1 MMENSE
7 TRTPRGMSVIIP
19 GKTTTVNH
27 NLGTTDV
34 IIALYNVATGN
45 ELNSGVTVLDE
56 NSIMITTASGAP
68 DQIRVVIMGF

>member
-1 MMENSE
+1 MENPE
-7 TRTPRGMSVIIP
+7 IKTPRGMSVVIP
-19 GKTTTVNH
+19 GKTTTNNH

-45 ELNSGVTVLDE
+45 ELNTGITVLDE
-56 NSIMITTASGAP
+56 NSVMITTASGTP

>member
-1 MMENSE
+1 MENPE
-7 TRTPRGMSVIIP
+7 IKTPRGMSVVIP
-19 GKTTTVNH
+19 GKTTTINH

-45 ELNSGVTVLDE
+45 ELNSGITVLDE
-56 NSIMITTASGAP
+56 NSVMITTASGTP